1 MVCGKENERR
11 RDGFLIKV
19 SIPKRKGETE
29 SHCITLHAK
38 WLMEKK
44 REKNTRVFL
53 VFIEVSLKSH
63 PREKEELGLSEM
75 KEEHEKKKSWVED

>member
-1 MVCGKENERR
+1 MHSLQEEHERRSSSLERERERVTFIVVCGKENERR

-19 SIPKRKGETE
+19 SIMKRKGETE

-53 VFIEVSLKSH
+53 FFIEVS
-63 PREKEELGLSEM
+63 
-75 KEEHEKKKSWVED
+75 